1 MRLELINYEDKK
13 HKPDIKIFFDR
24 AKPATK
30 KETLHLVT
38 ELRELLHQDK
48 NRNLLLKLRYYNKY
62 EQDEAI
68 LTSFK

>member
-13 HKPDIKIFFDR
+13 HKPDIKIYFDR

-38 ELRELLHQDK
+38 EL
-48 NRNLLLKLRYYNKY
+48 
-62 EQDEAI
+62 
-68 LTSFK
+68 